1 MNPVLSRKGEK
12 QLRMDSVEALRR
24 IKDEK
29 DKVLVDLEKALKKL
43 LKKARVDGTMCSRKQ
58 KL

>member
-1 MNPVLSRKGEK
+1 MRLGELHAETLSKKGEK

-29 DKVLVDLEKALKKL
+29 DKVLVGLEKALNKL
-43 LKKARVDGTMCSRKQ
+43 LKSKSRWNNVQ
-58 KL
+58 